1 VIEAEMTEA
10 RCAENGKRTVG
21 RLGYRSGYYGRTLIS
36 RRLAAGAVGSA
47 GSGRAVLDR
56 AVRAVPEAV
65 SKANE
70 PSSPEHD
77 TKMKGRQTGRYKKLC
92 VTDPIAS
99 MATTG
104 RNRHLEPAYKQHA
117 IVDHDRGVI
126 LEVKVMTGQRNEG
139 EVIIERIVLN
149 QPAPLTMINFAEL
162 DLCKSTVFMAPCEQ
176 LFGGRSIIGSQLG
189 RSLSSSVAHLL
200 PATLA
205 ELAS

>member
-1 VIEAEMTEA
+1 LIRGQCELGDLAK
-10 RCAENGKRTVG
+10 GTV
-21 RLGYRSGYYGRTLIS
+21 
-36 RRLAAGAVGSA
+36 
-47 GSGRAVLDR
+47 
-56 AVRAVPEAV
+56 EAV

-92 VTDPIAS
+92 VTDLIAS

-117 IVDHDRGVI
+117 VVDHDRGVI
-126 LEVKVMTGQRNEG
+126 LEVEVMTGQRNEG
-139 EVIIERIVLN
+139 QVIIERIVLN
-149 QPAPLTMINFAEL
+149 QPAPFTMINFAEL
-162 DLCKSTVFMAPCEQ
+162 DLCNSTVFMAPCER